1 MIRLH
6 PLLVAAA
13 LCCVAL
19 PPVASADEASL
30 GIKVRRQSG
39 IPYISGGLGE
49 QAKAF
54 EQVAPKYPV
63 QLMFTVGGQH
73 AQISGVKVTI
83 RDVKGDALVEAVSE
97 GPLFY
102 VNTPSGRWTFEVEY
116 QGETITKTRDLTGR
130 RYLVLDFDFVR
141 KPE

>member
-1 MIRLH
+1 MH
-6 PLLVAAA
+6 PFRCLILAIAVTGAAPA
-13 LCCVAL
+13 V
-19 PPVASADEASL
+19 ADEASL

-39 IPYISGGLGE
+39 IPYISGGLGD

-63 QLMFTVGGQH
+63 QLLFTQGGQH
-73 AQISGVKVTI
+73 TQISGVKVTI

-116 QGETITKTRDLTGR
+116 GGETIVKTKDLTGR
-130 RYLVLDFDFVR
+130 RYLVLDFDFR
-141 KPE
+141 KPD